1 MKIIATTGYGG
12 TGSSAISDLLKE
24 FNNCY
29 SYGSF
34 EFRFLQDPDGIM
46 DLEYKLVE
54 NVNRL
59 NNDTAI
65 KRFKKYCKLISGS
78 NGWWCNY
85 NNIFDGKFNYL
96 TEKYIK
102 NLINFSWQGSWHQ
115 DEVSGE
121 NKITYKSK
129 IYKIMKILK
138 IKKYLEKNEKMY
150 FSMPKEKF
158 YSYTKEYLKELFQI
172 LNKENK
178 EYLVLD
184 QLIPALNT
192 KKYTKYFD
200 NIKIIIVDR
209 DPRDLFVLNKEVWK
223 EGWIP
228 TNIETYIQWYKLLR
242 ENKEYHENI
251 LYLKF
256 EDLVYKYEDTLK
268 EIMNFLNENKEN
280 HINKMKFFNFQISKN
295 NTQVFLNIN
304 KYKKEI
310 EEIERRLA
318 KYCYKFDEEILKVDI
333 NKIF

>member
-1 MKIIATTGYGG
+1 MKIITTTGYGG
-12 TGSSAISDLLKE
+12 TGSSAISDILKE

-65 KRFKKYCKLISGS
+65 KRFEKYCKLISGN

-85 NNIFDGKFNYL
+85 NNIFEGKFNYL
-96 TEKYIK
+96 TGKYIK

-129 IYKIMKILK
+129 IYKIMRVLK
-138 IKKYLEKNEKMY
+138 MEKYLVKNEKMY

-158 YSYTKEYLKELFQI
+158 YLYTKEYLKELFQI

-184 QLIPALNT
+184 QLIPPLNV
-192 KKYTKYFD
+192 KKYMKYFD

-209 DPRDLFVLNKEVWK
+209 DPRDLYVLNKEFWK

-228 TNIETYIQWYKLLR
+228 TNIEIYIQWYKLLR
-242 ENKEYHENI
+242 ENKEHHENI
-251 LYLKF
+251 LHLKF
-256 EDLVYKYEDTLK
+256 EDLVYKYEETLK
-268 EIMNFLNENKEN
+268 IIMDFLDENKKN
-280 HINKMKFFNFQISKN
+280 HINKMEFFNPQISKN
-295 NTQVFLNIN
+295 NTQVFSNIN

-310 EEIERRLA
+310 EEIERNLA

-333 NKIF
+333 NKVF